1 MKFSLNKKIL
11 SLFISFTILL
21 SFLSVVVSYRNFI
34 HSTENSLSSTANTL
48 AETCVLFL
56 DNTKL
61 QNYIQTNERDDH
73 YYELWNRLY
82 DFRNTNSSITQLS
95 IVWFDEEGCHYVVDT
110 EICEDG
116 AMLGDVALL
125 NTYQEQRKD
134 ALIAGD
140 DIDYISYGNQII
152 IYRPIYSSY
161 NIPLGY
167 VEIGIS
173 VKEEERA
180 QLNYLIQLV
189 AIVTMLSC
197 VIAVFFIWLIR
208 RIIVNPINL
217 LTKATANYEEM
228 FESTERSPLSDLKIK
243 TGDEIEQLFHA
254 LKKMEADLLH
264 SSNDLAVATW
274 NSYHDSMTQLFN
286 KRYLEECQRH
296 YEGQKNLG
304 VIYFDIDNLKKMNDI
319 CGHECGD
326 EMIVKTAE
334 FVRKYTRDGGAGFRM
349 GGDEFMLLVINTSET
364 EMEQLVTVMKQD
376 EDTTLSRAEQEVQ
389 CRIAIGYSFGAKNY
403 KLETLMSEA
412 DANMYLDKKSH
423 R

>member
-34 HSTENSLSSTANTL
+34 HSMENSLSSTANTL

-61 QNYIQTNERDDH
+61 QNYIQTNERDDY

-82 DFRNTNSSITQLS
+82 DFRNTNNNLTQLS
-95 IVWFDEEGCHYVVDT
+95 IVWFDDEGCHYVVDT

-116 AMLGDVALL
+116 AMLGDVAPL
-125 NTYQEQRKD
+125 NTYQQQRKD

-140 DIDYISYGNQII
+140 NIDYISYANQII
-152 IYRPIYSSY
+152 IYRPVYSSY

-167 VEIGIS
+167 VVIGMSI
-173 VKEEERA
+173 KEAERA

-189 AIVTMLSC
+189 VIVAMLAC
-197 VIAVFFIWLIR
+197 IIAVFFIWLFR

-228 FESTERSPLSDLKIK
+228 FESTECSPLSGLKIK

-286 KRYLEECQRH
+286 KRYLEECQGH
-296 YEGQKNLG
+296 FAGQKSLG
-304 VIYFDIDNLKKMNDI
+304 VIYFDVDNLKKMNDI

-326 EMIVKTAE
+326 EVITKTAD
-334 FVRKYTRDGGAGFRM
+334 FVRKYTREGGAGFRM
-349 GGDEFMLLVINTSET
+349 GGDEFMLLVVNTSEN
-364 EMEQLVTVMKQD
+364 EMEQLVTVMKAD
-376 EDTTLSRAEQEVQ
+376 KDTTLSRPEQEVQ
-389 CRIAIGYSFGAKNY
+389 CRIAIGHAFGAKNY

-412 DANMYLDKKSH
+412 DANMFLDKKSH